1 MLKKATLVITLFAL
15 FGNIV
20 KSQEVEQSPI
30 DTIAA
35 SVQKLQAEFGILK
48 KLKISGYVQ
57 AQFQA
62 SDSMGASSFA
72 GGNFPTNSDKRFM
85 VRRGRL
91 KAAYDNGLSLF
102 VLQFDVTEKGMGIKD
117 AYMKITE
124 PWMNAVS
131 LTTGVFD
138 RPFGFEISY
147 SSSSRET
154 PERTRL
160 FQTIFPGERDL
171 GAKITIQ
178 APKTSKW
185 NFLKIEGGLFNGTGG
200 TASDFDYK
208 KDFIG
213 NIGINKTTKNEK
225 INYAVRASYY
235 NGGYRQPT
243 KYIYNGFE
251 TLTNGNLGYSVD
263 STSTN
268 KGKIAKREYLGAD
281 AQINIDFPF
290 GLTSLRGE
298 FIQGTQ
304 PGTSA
309 TSASPSADPG
319 TITSFNSSGVQV
331 YKNSDTYIR
340 KFNGAY
346 FYFVQNILQ
355 TKHQLVLKYDWYD
368 PNTSVSGDEIGKS
381 GSKLN
386 NNDLKYTTIGI
397 GWVYRWDANVKITV
411 YYDLVKNETSK
422 NLTGY
427 TKDLKDNVF
436 TLRIQYKF

>member
-1 MLKKATLVITLFAL
+1 MKATLAITLFAL
-15 FGNIV
+15 FIYNV
-20 KSQEVEQSPI
+20 KSQEVEQNPI
-30 DTIAA
+30 DTLTT
-35 SVQKLQAEFGILK
+35 SVQKLQSDFILLK
-48 KLKISGYVQ
+48 KLKIYGYVQ
-57 AQFQA
+57 AQFQTA
-62 SDSMGASSFA
+62 DSMGISSFA
-72 GGNFPTNSDKRFM
+72 GGSFPINSDKRFM

-102 VLQFDVTEKGMGIKD
+102 VLQFDITEKGMGIKD

-124 PWMNAVS
+124 PWMKAVS

-268 KGKIAKREYLGAD
+268 KGKIAKREYIGAD

-304 PGTSA
+304 PGTSL
-309 TSASPSADPG
+309 TSASPSDAP
-319 TITSFNSSGVQV
+319 TT
-331 YKNSDTYIR
+331 DTYIR

-346 FYFVQNILQ
+346 FYFLQNIMQ
-355 TKHQLVLKYDWYD
+355 TKHQFVLKYDWYD
-368 PNTSVSGDEIGKS
+368 PNTNVSGDEIGKS

-397 GWVYRWDANVKITV
+397 GWVYRWDTNVKITA
-411 YYDLVKNETSK
+411 YYDFVKNETSK
-422 NLTGY
+422 NLAGY

>member
-1 MLKKATLVITLFAL
+1 MLKKTTFAIALFAL
-15 FGNIV
+15 FGYNV
-20 KSQEVEQSPI
+20 KSQEVEQNPI
-30 DTIAA
+30 DTLTTT
-35 SVQKLQAEFGILK
+35 VQKLQSDFSILK
-48 KLKISGYVQ
+48 KLKLSGYVQ
-57 AQFQA
+57 AQFQT

-91 KAAYDNGLSLF
+91 KATYDNGLSLF

-117 AYMKITE
+117 AYIKIKE

-147 SSSSRET
+147 SSSLRET

-268 KGKIAKREYLGAD
+268 KGKIAKREYMGAD

-309 TSASPSADPG
+309 TSASPSATP
-319 TITSFNSSGVQV
+319 TT
-331 YKNSDTYIR
+331 DTYIR

-346 FYFVQNILQ
+346 FYFLQNIMQ

-368 PNTSVSGDEIGKS
+368 PNTNVSGDEIGKS

-397 GWVYRWDANVKITV
+397 GWVYRWDTNVKITA
-411 YYDLVKNETSK
+411 YYDFVKNETSK
-422 NLTGY
+422 NLAGY

>member
-1 MLKKATLVITLFAL
+1 MKNKKWNEMLKKVTLAITLFAL
-15 FGNIV
+15 FGYNV
-20 KSQEVEQSPI
+20 KSQEVEQNPI
-30 DTIAA
+30 DTLTTT
-35 SVQKLQAEFGILK
+35 VQKLQSDFSILK
-48 KLKISGYVQ
+48 KLKLSGYVQ
-57 AQFQA
+57 AQFQT

-91 KAAYDNGLSLF
+91 KATYDNGLSLF

-117 AYMKITE
+117 AYIKIKE

-268 KGKIAKREYLGAD
+268 KGKIAKREYMGAD

-309 TSASPSADPG
+309 TSTSPSATP
-319 TITSFNSSGVQV
+319 TT
-331 YKNSDTYIR
+331 DTYIR

-346 FYFVQNILQ
+346 FYFLQNIMQ

-368 PNTSVSGDEIGKS
+368 PNTSVIGDEIGKS

-397 GWVYRWDANVKITV
+397 GWVYRWDTNVKITA
-411 YYDLVKNETSK
+411 YYDFVKNETSK
-422 NLTGY
+422 NLAGY
-427 TKDLKDNVF
+427 AKDLKDNVF

>member
-1 MLKKATLVITLFAL
+1 MKNKMWNKTLIKATLAITLFAL
-15 FGNIV
+15 FIYNV
-20 KSQEVEQSPI
+20 KSQEVEQNPI
-30 DTIAA
+30 DTLTT
-35 SVQKLQAEFGILK
+35 SVQKLQSDFILLK
-48 KLKISGYVQ
+48 KLKIYGYVQ
-57 AQFQA
+57 AQFQTA
-62 SDSMGASSFA
+62 DSMGISSFA
-72 GGNFPTNSDKRFM
+72 GGSFPINSDKRFM

-102 VLQFDVTEKGMGIKD
+102 VLQFDITEKGMGIKD

-124 PWMNAVS
+124 PWMKAVS

-268 KGKIAKREYLGAD
+268 KGKIAKREYIGAD

-304 PGTSA
+304 PGTSL
-309 TSASPSADPG
+309 TSASPSDAP
-319 TITSFNSSGVQV
+319 TT
-331 YKNSDTYIR
+331 DTYIR

-346 FYFVQNILQ
+346 FYFLQNIMQ
-355 TKHQLVLKYDWYD
+355 TKHQFVLKYDWYD
-368 PNTSVSGDEIGKS
+368 PNTNVSGDEIGKS

-397 GWVYRWDANVKITV
+397 GWVYRWDTNVKITA
-411 YYDLVKNETSK
+411 YYDFVKNETSK
-422 NLTGY
+422 NLAGY

>member
-1 MLKKATLVITLFAL
+1 MLKKTTFAIALFAL
-15 FGNIV
+15 FGYNV
-20 KSQEVEQSPI
+20 KSQEVEQNPI
-30 DTIAA
+30 DTLTTT
-35 SVQKLQAEFGILK
+35 VQKLQSDFSILK
-48 KLKISGYVQ
+48 KLKLSGYVQ
-57 AQFQA
+57 AQFQT

-91 KAAYDNGLSLF
+91 KATYDNGLSLF

-117 AYMKITE
+117 AYIKIKE

-147 SSSSRET
+147 SSSLRET

-251 TLTNGNLGYSVD
+251 TLTNGNLGYLVD

-268 KGKIAKREYLGAD
+268 KGRIAKREYVGAD

-309 TSASPSADPG
+309 TSASPSAAP
-319 TITSFNSSGVQV
+319 TT
-331 YKNSDTYIR
+331 DTYIR

-346 FYFVQNILQ
+346 FYFLQNIVQ
-355 TKHQLVLKYDWYD
+355 TKYQFVLKYDWYD
-368 PNTSVSGDEIGKS
+368 PNTNVSGDEIGKS

-397 GWVYRWDANVKITV
+397 GWVYRWDTNVKITA
-411 YYDLVKNETSK
+411 YYDFVKNETSK
-422 NLTGY
+422 NLAGY
-427 TKDLKDNVF
+427 AKDLKDNVF

>member
-1 MLKKATLVITLFAL
+1 MLKKTTFAIALFAL
-15 FGNIV
+15 FGYNV
-20 KSQEVEQSPI
+20 KSQEVEQNPI
-30 DTIAA
+30 DTLTTT
-35 SVQKLQAEFGILK
+35 VQKLQSDFSILK
-48 KLKISGYVQ
+48 KLKLSGYVQ
-57 AQFQA
+57 AQFQT

-91 KAAYDNGLSLF
+91 KATYDNGLSLF

-117 AYMKITE
+117 AYIKIKE

-268 KGKIAKREYLGAD
+268 KGKIAKREYMGAD

-309 TSASPSADPG
+309 TSTSPSAAP
-319 TITSFNSSGVQV
+319 TT
-331 YKNSDTYIR
+331 DTYIR

-346 FYFVQNILQ
+346 FYFLQNIMQ

-368 PNTSVSGDEIGKS
+368 PNTSVIGDEIGKS

-397 GWVYRWDANVKITV
+397 GWVYRWDTNVKITA
-411 YYDLVKNETSK
+411 YYDFVKNETSK
-422 NLTGY
+422 NLAGY

>member
-1 MLKKATLVITLFAL
+1 MLKKATLAITLFAL
-15 FGNIV
+15 FGYNV
-20 KSQEVEQSPI
+20 KSQEVEQNPI
-30 DTIAA
+30 DTLTTT
-35 SVQKLQAEFGILK
+35 VQKLQSDFSILK
-48 KLKISGYVQ
+48 KLKLSGYVQ
-57 AQFQA
+57 AQFQT

-91 KAAYDNGLSLF
+91 KATYDNGQSLF

-117 AYMKITE
+117 AYIKIKE

-147 SSSSRET
+147 SSSLRET

-268 KGKIAKREYLGAD
+268 KGKIAKREYMGAD

-309 TSASPSADPG
+309 TSTSPSATP
-319 TITSFNSSGVQV
+319 TT
-331 YKNSDTYIR
+331 DTYIR

-346 FYFVQNILQ
+346 FYFLQNIMQ

-368 PNTSVSGDEIGKS
+368 PNTSVIGDEIGKS

-397 GWVYRWDANVKITV
+397 GWVYRWDTNVKITA
-411 YYDLVKNETSK
+411 YYDFVKNETSK
-422 NLTGY
+422 NLAGY

>member
-1 MLKKATLVITLFAL
+1 M
-15 FGNIV
+15 
-20 KSQEVEQSPI
+20 
-30 DTIAA
+30 
-35 SVQKLQAEFGILK
+35 
-48 KLKISGYVQ
+48 
-57 AQFQA
+57 
-62 SDSMGASSFA
+62 
-72 GGNFPTNSDKRFM
+72 
-85 VRRGRL
+85 
-91 KAAYDNGLSLF
+91 
-102 VLQFDVTEKGMGIKD
+102 
-117 AYMKITE
+117 
-124 PWMNAVS
+124 
-131 LTTGVFD
+131 
-138 RPFGFEISY
+138 
-147 SSSSRET
+147 
-154 PERTRL
+154 
-160 FQTIFPGERDL
+160 
-171 GAKITIQ
+171 
-178 APKTSKW
+178 
-185 NFLKIEGGLFNGTGG
+185 KIEGGLFNGTGG

-268 KGKIAKREYLGAD
+268 KGKIAKREYMGAD

-304 PGTSA
+304 SGTSA
-309 TSASPSADPG
+309 TSTSPSATP
-319 TITSFNSSGVQV
+319 TT
-331 YKNSDTYIR
+331 DTYIR

-346 FYFVQNILQ
+346 FYFLQNIMQ

-368 PNTSVSGDEIGKS
+368 PNTNVSGDEIGKS

-397 GWVYRWDANVKITV
+397 GWVYRWDTNVKITA
-411 YYDLVKNETSK
+411 YYDFVKNETSK
-422 NLTGY
+422 NLAGY

>member
-1 MLKKATLVITLFAL
+1 MWNKTLIKATLAITLFAL
-15 FGNIV
+15 FIYNV
-20 KSQEVEQSPI
+20 KSQEVEQNPI
-30 DTIAA
+30 DTLTT
-35 SVQKLQAEFGILK
+35 SVQKLQSDFILLK
-48 KLKISGYVQ
+48 KLKIYGYVQ
-57 AQFQA
+57 AQFQTA
-62 SDSMGASSFA
+62 DSMGISSFA
-72 GGNFPTNSDKRFM
+72 GGSFPINSDKRFM

-102 VLQFDVTEKGMGIKD
+102 VLQFDITEKGMGIKD

-124 PWMNAVS
+124 PWMKAVS

-268 KGKIAKREYLGAD
+268 KGKIAKREYIGAD

-304 PGTSA
+304 PGTSL
-309 TSASPSADPG
+309 TSASPSDAP
-319 TITSFNSSGVQV
+319 TT
-331 YKNSDTYIR
+331 DTYIR

-346 FYFVQNILQ
+346 FYFLQNIMQ
-355 TKHQLVLKYDWYD
+355 TKHQFVLKYDWYD
-368 PNTSVSGDEIGKS
+368 PNTNVSGDEIGKS

-397 GWVYRWDANVKITV
+397 GWVYRWDTNVKITA
-411 YYDLVKNETSK
+411 YYDFVKNETSK
-422 NLTGY
+422 NLAGY

>member
-1 MLKKATLVITLFAL
+1 MKNKKWNKMLKKTTFAIALFAL
-15 FGNIV
+15 FGYNV
-20 KSQEVEQSPI
+20 KSQEVEQNPI
-30 DTIAA
+30 DTLTTT
-35 SVQKLQAEFGILK
+35 VQKLQSDFSILK
-48 KLKISGYVQ
+48 KLKLSGYVQ
-57 AQFQA
+57 AQFQT

-91 KAAYDNGLSLF
+91 KATYDNGLSLF

-117 AYMKITE
+117 AYIKIKE

-131 LTTGVFD
+131 LTTGIFD

-171 GAKITIQ
+171 GTKITIQ

-268 KGKIAKREYLGAD
+268 KGKIAKREYMGAD

-304 PGTSA
+304 PGTAS
-309 TSASPSADPG
+309 TSASPSAAP
-319 TITSFNSSGVQV
+319 TT
-331 YKNSDTYIR
+331 DTYIR

-346 FYFVQNILQ
+346 FYFLQNIVQ
-355 TKHQLVLKYDWYD
+355 TKYQFVLKYDWYD
-368 PNTSVSGDEIGKS
+368 PNTNVSGDEIGKS

-397 GWVYRWDANVKITV
+397 GWVYRWDTNVKITA
-411 YYDLVKNETSK
+411 YYDFVKNETSK
-422 NLTGY
+422 NLAGY
-427 TKDLKDNVF
+427 AKDLKDNVF

>member
-1 MLKKATLVITLFAL
+1 MKKQFILKTLVLALLFNVTGLLRA
-15 FGNIV
+15 
-20 KSQEVEQSPI
+20 QEVQISKEDSV
-30 DTIAA
+30 AA
-35 SVQKLQAEFGILK
+35 ELDQVKTDVTALK

-57 AQFQA
+57 AQFQTA
-62 SDSMGASSFA
+62 DSMGISSFA
-72 GGNFPTNSDKRFM
+72 GGNFATNTDKRFM

-91 KAAYDNGLSLF
+91 KATYDNGINSL
-102 VLQFDVTEKGMGIKD
+102 VIQVDATEKGMALKD
-117 AYMKITE
+117 AYLKITD
-124 PWMNAVS
+124 PWTKAVS
-131 LTTGVFD
+131 LTAGVFD

-147 SSSSRET
+147 SSSVRES
-154 PERTRL
+154 PERSRL

-178 APKTSKW
+178 GPKSSKW

-200 TASDFDYK
+200 GASDFDYK

-243 KYIYNGFE
+243 KYIYNNIE
-251 TLTNGNLGYSVD
+251 TLTNGNVGFVVD
-263 STSTN
+263 SNSTN
-268 KGKIAKREYLGAD
+268 KGKIARREYIGAD

-290 GLTSLRGE
+290 GLTSIRGE
-298 FIQGTQ
+298 YIRGDQ
-304 PGTSA
+304 PGTSLT
-309 TSASPSADPG
+309 TSGPSAEP
-319 TITSFNSSGVQV
+319 TT
-331 YKNSDTYIR
+331 DTYIR

-346 FYFVQNILQ
+346 FYFLQNILK
-355 TKHQLVLKYDWYD
+355 TRHQLVLKYDWYD
-368 PNTSVSGDEIGKS
+368 PNTGVSGDEIGKS
-381 GSKLN
+381 GSKLSKT
-386 NNDLKYTTIGI
+386 DLKYTTIGI
-397 GWVYRWDANVKITV
+397 GWVYHWDTNVKITA

-427 TKDLKDNVF
+427 SKDLKDNVF

>member
-1 MLKKATLVITLFAL
+1 MKKHVFYATLLVLFMNLPIIKAQEKQITKDSIAL
-15 FGNIV
+15 ELQQV
-20 KSQEVEQSPI
+20 KTDLTS
-30 DTIAA
+30 
-35 SVQKLQAEFGILK
+35 LK
-48 KLKISGYVQ
+48 KLKISGYIQ
-57 AQFQA
+57 TQFQVA
-62 SDSMGASSFA
+62 DSMGASSFA
-72 GGNFPTNSDKRFM
+72 GGNFPSNSDKRFM

-91 KAAYDNGLSLF
+91 KTTYDNSLSLF
-102 VLQFDVTEKGMGIKD
+102 VIQFDVTEKSIGIKD
-117 AYMKITE
+117 AYVKITE
-124 PWMNAVS
+124 PWTKAFS
-131 LTTGVFD
+131 ITTGVFD
-138 RPFGFEISY
+138 RPFGYEISY
-147 SSSSRET
+147 SSSLRES
-154 PERTRL
+154 PERARMS
-160 FQTIFPGERDL
+160 QTIFPGEKDL

-200 TASDFDYK
+200 TAIDFDYK

-213 NIGINKTTKNEK
+213 NLSINKTTKNEK

-243 KYIYNGFE
+243 KYIYSGFE

-268 KGKIAKREYLGAD
+268 KGKIAKREYIGAD

-290 GLTSLRGE
+290 GLTSLRCE
-298 FIQGTQ
+298 FIRGTQ
-304 PGTSA
+304 PGTSS
-309 TSASPSADPG
+309 TSTSPSTDPG
-319 TITSFNSSGVQV
+319 TITSFNSSGIQV

-340 KFNGAY
+340 IFNGAY
-346 FYFVQNILQ
+346 FYFLQNIMQ
-355 TKHQLVLKYDWYD
+355 TKHQFVLKYDWYD

-397 GWVYRWDANVKITV
+397 GWVYRWDTNVKITA

-422 NLTGY
+422 NLAGY

-436 TLRIQYKF
+436 TLRVQYKF